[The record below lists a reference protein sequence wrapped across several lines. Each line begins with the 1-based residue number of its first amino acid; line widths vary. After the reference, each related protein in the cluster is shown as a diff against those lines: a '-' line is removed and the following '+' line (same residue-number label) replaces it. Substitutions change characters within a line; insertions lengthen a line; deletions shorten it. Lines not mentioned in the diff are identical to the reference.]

1 MPRIYHKCCLWY
13 RYFSLYLALPNTI
26 FFVIAYFPCIFLH
39 SRLGQYGILSCFLL
53 LFHIFLYFLH
63 FSNNLVPY
71 LLIFFRYHYLFSN
84 SFGDL
89 WHRYTFRHIYI
100 LLYIVIEWKSIY
112 IYISLFFVISL
123 DPFFLYYFRQIY
135 FQIDPHYFTIC
146 ILYYYY
152 CFYYC
157 SIL

>member
-100 LLYIVIEWKSIY
+100 LLYIVIEWNPY